1 MEHGI
6 VVSCLSLAD
15 PKLAWLGKIGSGS
28 GLSLPPCDMRTVRLR
43 VMCIPVVCRIL

>member
-6 VVSCLSLAD
+6 AVSCLSLAD

-28 GLSLPPCDMRTVRLR
+28 GLSLPPCDM
-43 VMCIPVVCRIL
+43 PVLSGSL